1 MSALKIFAISLKVTN
16 FFELLN
22 SHFLGEKKYK
32 IRVSVNLSVRIKRL
46 IKDEQISL
54 FGIDLLFWA
63 KID

>member
-54 FGIDLLFWA
+54 FGIYLLFWV
-63 KID
+63 KIG